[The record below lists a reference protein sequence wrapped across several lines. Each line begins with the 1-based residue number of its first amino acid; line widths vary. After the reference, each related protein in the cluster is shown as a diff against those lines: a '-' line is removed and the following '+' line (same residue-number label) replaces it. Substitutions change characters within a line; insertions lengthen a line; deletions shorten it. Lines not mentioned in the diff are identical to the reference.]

1 MANFSATHWVI
12 LAAIVFLVYS
22 VLKSATSKSGM
33 AVFCKT
39 CGHSGS
45 SKTLTKGSLGI
56 EIVLWLC
63 FLVPGIIYS
72 LWRRSSRA
80 AMCGACGSADVVPAG
95 SPVAV
100 AMKKTFEN

>member
-1 MANFSATHWVI
+1 MGSFSATHWVI
-12 LAAIVFLVYS
+12 LGIFGLIIYS
-22 VLKSATSKSGM
+22 VLKGSSSKSGM

-39 CGHSGS
+39 CGYSGK

-72 LWRRSSRA
+72 LWRRSSRVA
-80 AMCGACGSADVVPAG
+80 VCGACGSADVVPAS
-95 SPVAV
+95 SPVAM
-100 AMKKTFEN
+100 AMKKTLET